1 MFEAIIGL
9 GLLAVSTISYIIV
22 KVCEN
27 NVYL

>member
-1 MFEAIIGL
+1 MFETIVGL
-9 GLLAVSTISYIIV
+9 GFLAVSVISYIIV